1 MSVDPKAIADLH
13 PHIVFLRTV
22 VRADVL
28 LHRLPKVKSLLLIPR
43 ARRVLPREVME
54 GVDQRLVVL
63 LAIAMELLE
72 DVVRHMGMFC

>member
-28 LHRLPKVKSLLLIPR
+28 LSSPQSKVVASHTPS
-43 ARRVLPREVME
+43 ASSTPREVME